1 MTEEKEE
8 NGSAKE
14 FPGADDAQKTE
25 KTQEEND
32 KDRKEAASCLKG
44 FSAAIK
50 EMIAAA
56 RAMKEPIEALQDAAG
71 GQAGDGKRK
80 EDPGNNGDADN
91 KNNENDSIGDLN
103 NENDSVGDHNNEN
116 DSVGD
121 HNNENDSVG
130 DHNNENDNVG
140 DHNNEND
147 SVGDHNDENDNAGD
161 HNNENDG
168 VGDNSNNENDT
179 DRDNR
184 RDESVLA
191 FESILKMAADAAS
204 GKEPSQEEVSDL
216 VERILNLASDGNLFR
231 KTAAGRFEHE
241 LFSIDVPEGWCFI
254 EGTPSDG
261 ERSYSFFRGE
271 RVSDIMTKETFSIIF
286 CECESQTDC
295 FKKVSDEV
303 YERKE
308 KGAEIM
314 WRTIDDILFREFTQK
329 TGPEG
334 GTDAA
339 VKNDWIGSSGNCL
352 IMIRSEKSSDDVR
365 KMVRSMTFRKDRL
378 RSLNSRILSAGVA
391 GPRRRLK
398 KQIKALRPPAIV
410 SGTDCGIV
418 TNRNKA

>member
-1 MTEEKEE
+1 MTEEKKE

-103 NENDSVGDHNNEN
+103 NENDS
-116 DSVGD
+116 
-121 HNNENDSVG
+121 
-130 DHNNENDNVG
+130 VG

>member
-1 MTEEKEE
+1 MKRRGLIIRSERMTEEKKE
-8 NGSAKE
+8 NSSSKE
-14 FPGADDAQKTE
+14 FSDADDAQKTE

-56 RAMKEPIEALQDAAG
+56 RSVKEPIEALQD
-71 GQAGDGKRK
+71 QAGVQAGNEKRK
-80 EDPGNNGDADN
+80 EDPGNDGDGDN
-91 KNNENDSIGDLN
+91 KKNENDSDGN
-103 NENDSVGDHNNEN
+103 NKKNENDSDEDNKKNEN
-116 DSVGD
+116 DSGGD
-121 HNNENDSVG
+121 SG
-130 DHNNENDNVG
+130 
-140 DHNNEND
+140 
-147 SVGDHNDENDNAGD
+147 
-161 HNNENDG
+161 
-168 VGDNSNNENDT
+168 
-179 DRDNR
+179 

-241 LFSIDVPEGWCFI
+241 LFSIDVPDGWCFI

-286 CECESQTDC
+286 CECGSQTDC

-329 TGPEG
+329 ADPEG
-334 GTDAA
+334 GTDSA

-352 IMIRSEKSSDDVR
+352 IMIRSEKSSEDVR

-378 RSLNSRILSAGVA
+378 RSRKI
-391 GPRRRLK
+391 P
-398 KQIKALRPPAIV
+398 V
-410 SGTDCGIV
+410 SGLRTARRKREKTSEGAAV
-418 TNRNKA
+418 VRHRFLKGQRNSYK